1 MDAIEGGGSIISR
14 NVQLHKTAEDSK
26 RLAGLKGPAVVS
38 EYASTTLI
46 HPEDS
51 FSVANTGELIITV
64 GQAK

>member
-1 MDAIEGGGSIISR
+1 MPACMPQPGDK
-14 NVQLHKTAEDSK
+14 V
-26 RLAGLKGPAVVS
+26 KGPAVVS